1 MPKTKWEMIADLI
14 YQHFSLE
21 EDFGRDEIEGIVD
34 AYGLSNGNIR
44 ANTWKAL
51 FTHNVLS
58 EASNGLYKLLPRVTK
73 QKTSRSTD
81 KNESTNKT
89 LNIQKAYNQYYGQY
103 MEEAVTAIINNQE
116 IPNNVKDYTFQ
127 QWEIDIM
134 NEDAKTIANYLNA
147 TTAIYTGR
155 QTSNQSCDII
165 VDNREIEL
173 KYSKSN
179 GTYYGTSVSF
189 FDSYGLT
196 SFKEFLINYGVL
208 DFLSQFFGDKVYNN
222 LSPVDKDEGSIWRK
236 ENPELYKQLKKIEAV
251 AREAYVEYVF
261 NYLIEDE
268 SHIEDYVRKM
278 LTKEA
283 SGKHIPDSIIVYHYD
298 TDEIVEISKE
308 EIMSMT
314 KNLSISRNGY
324 TFKFAGFH
332 TTIAWQN
339 GTGLNNPTVRVYFDK
354 KGE

>member
-1 MPKTKWEMIADLI
+1 MPKAKWEMIADLM

-21 EDFGRDEIEGIVD
+21 ENFDRDKIEDIAD
-34 AYGLSNGNIR
+34 AHGLSNGNIR

-58 EASNGLYKLLPRVTK
+58 EASNGLYTLLPQVKK
-73 QKTSRSTD
+73 QKTSRNTS
-81 KNESTNKT
+81 KKENTNGT
-89 LNIQKAYNQYYGQY
+89 LDIQKAHNQYYGQY
-103 MEEAVTAIINNQE
+103 VEEAVTAIINNQE
-116 IPNNVKDYTFQ
+116 IPNNIKDYTFQ

-134 NEDAKTIANYLNA
+134 NEDAKAIANYLNA
-147 TTAIYTGR
+147 TSATYTGR

-165 VDNREIEL
+165 ADNREIEL

-179 GTYYGTSVSF
+179 GTYYNTSVSF
-189 FDSYGLT
+189 FDNYGLT
-196 SFKEFLINYGVL
+196 SFKEFLMDYGVL

-222 LSPVDKDEGSIWRK
+222 LSPVDKTEGSTWRK
-236 ENPELYKQLKKIEAV
+236 ENPELYKQLKEIEAK

-268 SHIEDYVRKM
+268 SHIEDFVCKM
-278 LTKEA
+278 LTKEG
-283 SGKHIPDSIIVYHYD
+283 SGKHIPDSIIAYHYD
-298 TDEIVEISKE
+298 IDEIVEISKE

-314 KNLSISRNGY
+314 KNLAISRSGY
-324 TFKFAGFH
+324 TFKFSGFH

-339 GTGLNNPTVRVYFDK
+339 GTGLNNPTIRVFFD
-354 KGE
+354 

>member
-1 MPKTKWEMIADLI
+1 MSKAKWEMIADLL
-14 YQHFSLE
+14 YNYFQLE
-21 EDFGRDEIEGIVD
+21 ENFSRRDIEDVIE
-34 AYGLSNGNIR
+34 AYNLSTGTIR

-51 FTHNVLS
+51 FTHNILS
-58 EASNGLYKLLPRVTK
+58 EISTDLYKLLPKVEVK
-73 QKTSRSTD
+73 KTPKTTN
-81 KNESTNKT
+81 KNVSKT
-89 LNIQKAYNQYYGQY
+89 LNIEKAYNQYYAQY
-103 MEEAVTAIINNQE
+103 IEEAVTAIINNQE

-134 NEDAKTIANYLNA
+134 NEDAKAIANYLNA

-165 VDNREIEL
+165 IDDNQEIEL

-179 GTYYGTSVSF
+179 GTYYSTSVSF

-196 SFKEFLINYGVL
+196 PFKEFLINYGVL

-222 LSPVDKDEGSIWRK
+222 LSPVDRKEGSIWK
-236 ENPELYKQLKKIEAV
+236 DANPELFKQLKKIEAV
-251 AREAYVEYVF
+251 AREAYAEYVF

-283 SGKHIPDSIIVYHYD
+283 SGKHIPDSIIVYHHD
-298 TDEIVEISKE
+298 IDKIVEITKE

-314 KNLSISRNGY
+314 KNLSITRSGY
-324 TFKFAGFH
+324 TFKFTGFH
-332 TTIAWQN
+332 TTIGWQN
-339 GTGLNNPTVRVYFDK
+339 GVGLNNPTIRVFFEK
-354 KGE
+354 KGGK

>member
-1 MPKTKWEMIADLI
+1 MPKAKWEMIADLM
-14 YQHFSLE
+14 YNYFQLE
-21 EDFGRDEIEGIVD
+21 ENFSRKDIEDVVE
-34 AYGLSNGNIR
+34 AYNLSNGTIR

-58 EASNGLYKLLPRVTK
+58 EVSNDLYKLLPQVKK
-73 QKTSRSTD
+73 QKTFRSAD
-81 KNESTNKT
+81 KNESINKI

-134 NEDAKTIANYLNA
+134 NEDAKAIANYLNA

-165 VDNREIEL
+165 IDNREIEL

-222 LSPVDKDEGSIWRK
+222 LSPVDKKEGSIWRK
-236 ENPELYKQLKKIEAV
+236 ENPELYEQLKKIEAI

-298 TDEIVEISKE
+298 TDEIVEISKK

-314 KNLSISRNGY
+314 RNLSISRNGY
-324 TFKFAGFH
+324 TFKFSGFH

-339 GTGLNNPTVRVYFDK
+339 GTGLNNPTIRVYFDK